1 MPKVAKLKDKWK
13 SKVWIEV
20 LAPDFFGNISLA
32 KIPADEE
39 QAAVGRVVPVAYY
52 QINPENP
59 ENNNIKLYLQIVKVE
74 NLKAK
79 TIVKR
84 IEYAREVYRAMIRR
98 GSSLVEWI
106 GDYKTSDSMDVRIH
120 ISMFTPERINW
131 SRMHKMRLAAHKV
144 LSESVPNLTYD
155 QLVVKLL
162 DRSLLD
168 QAVSEAKK
176 IYPVKNYVLLSLKL
190 LTKVVKPVEAPA
202 AQE

>member
-168 QAVSEAKK
+168 QVVSEAKK